1 MSSRTAGALTT
12 EGKAGKDPGN
22 AAPQGGLPSCAAAG
36 ATSTSAAADPILV
49 YTMSHFAPAIVC
61 DADALHELL
70 KLHQAPNPDVRLMVI
85 QERECSLRASTFATI
100 ADNCLEMVVC
110 RIVFS
115 EGLDGSWDANAQ
127 AEALGN
133 AGLGDDEIAAFPTLG
148 PGEDIG
154 CECEGRMQFG
164 DLDAA
169 EFCAKYGITD
179 DEWEEIQD
187 GVEGEGST
195 DNVYLELGGVP

>member
-1 MSSRTAGALTT
+1 
-12 EGKAGKDPGN
+12 
-22 AAPQGGLPSCAAAG
+22 
-36 ATSTSAAADPILV
+36 
-49 YTMSHFAPAIVC
+49 MSHFAPAMVG

-70 KLHQAPNPDVRLMVI
+70 KRHQAPDPDVRLMVI
-85 QERECSLRASTFATI
+85 QERECSLRARTFATI
-100 ADNCLEMVVC
+100 ADNSLEMVVC

-133 AGLGDDEIAAFPTLG
+133 AGLDDDEIAAFPTLG

-164 DLDAA
+164 DLDAT

-179 DEWEEIQD
+179 AEWEEIQD
-187 GVEGEGST
+187 GVEGEWST
-195 DNVYLELGGVP
+195 DNVYLELGGIT